1 MTIRRI
7 EKENKVV
14 EQMLAGRVLS
24 RKTAIRTLN
33 MAEVKPF
40 GVIRDIDLKT
50 CYSTLCVGHCWSG
63 AMCLS
68 TGVT

>member
-33 MAEVKPF
+33 MAKEV
-40 GVIRDIDLKT
+40 
-50 CYSTLCVGHCWSG
+50 S
-63 AMCLS
+63 
-68 TGVT
+68 